1 MGAESTSKSMPPFLT
16 LCRILL
22 SFAGPSDGARHPHT
36 PRLPA
41 PSRPASAARAL
52 DDRRAGSPRGRLC
65 SHARTLTAAVV
76 TPARIECTMVIRR
89 GQKLA
94 RRQGDAS
101 RRRSR
106 CRDGWSDKRRE
117 QPRSR
122 SRELQRPSPAVGD
135 AHHESATRKGNLD
148 PDPLMEDGS
157 DDRSKYSQRHG
168 RAAALR
174 PSGNDRRPARSVR
187 MRHL

>member
-1 MGAESTSKSMPPFLT
+1 MLPPKSGFARSFGLYLKITAGVVGNSAIKYGPPENRSLFRVPLEECAQRGT
-16 LCRILL
+16 VDHHSMVRPL
-22 SFAGPSDGARHPHT
+22 GGARHPHT

-65 SHARTLTAAVV
+65 SHARTLPTAVV
-76 TPARIECTMVIRR
+76 TPARIECTMAIRR
-89 GQKLA
+89 GQQLA

-122 SRELQRPSPAVGD
+122 SREPQRPSPAVGD
-135 AHHESATRKGNLD
+135 ALHESAEGQL
-148 PDPLMEDGS
+148 GS
-157 DDRSKYSQRHG
+157 
-168 RAAALR
+168 
-174 PSGNDRRPARSVR
+174 RSVNGR
-187 MRHL
+187 WQ